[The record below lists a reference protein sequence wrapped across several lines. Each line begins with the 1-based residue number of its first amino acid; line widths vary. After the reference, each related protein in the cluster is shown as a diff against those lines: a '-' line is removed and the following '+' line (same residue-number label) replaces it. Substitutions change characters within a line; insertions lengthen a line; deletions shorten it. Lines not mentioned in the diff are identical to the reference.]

1 MSIAV
6 PLIEAGVRFCSARNG
21 EDMKR
26 IVIAI
31 LFGLV
36 AGVLCATGG
45 FSAGIFKFSVIT
57 LIWVL
62 LNRAVMG
69 FAIGASG
76 LKLHWAWNGIV
87 MGLVVGSIFSYS
99 LFMNGGSGILP
110 LVNFFVNGLFGLMIE
125 FFTTKVFK
133 QPSLA
138 RAIKAA

>member
-1 MSIAV
+1 
-6 PLIEAGVRFCSARNG
+6 
-21 EDMKR
+21 MKR
-26 IVIAI
+26 IAIAI

-45 FSAGIFKFSVIT
+45 FYGGMMKFSVVT
-57 LIWVL
+57 LVWVL

-87 MGLVVGSIFSYS
+87 MGLAVGSIFSYS
-99 LFMNGGSGILP
+99 LFMNGGLGILP

-133 QPSLA
+133 QSSPA
-138 RAIKAA
+138 RAVKAA